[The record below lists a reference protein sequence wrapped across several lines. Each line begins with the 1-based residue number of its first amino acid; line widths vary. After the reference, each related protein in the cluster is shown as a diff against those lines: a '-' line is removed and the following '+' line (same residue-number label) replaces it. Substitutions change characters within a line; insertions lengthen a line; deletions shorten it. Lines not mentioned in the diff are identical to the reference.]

1 VLTRPM
7 LGQRIWLAW
16 CGGLN
21 LAEFGFFFFLLA
33 VVFCWLRY
41 GLDGGY
47 KYYDDGRFYPVGHAL
62 HMDVVGSALAWCQ
75 GHYDPPA
82 TNAQSLWRRTEQL
95 TYVIL
100 VQSNSSST

>member
-1 VLTRPM
+1 MP
-7 LGQRIWLAW
+7 GQRMWLAW

-47 KYYDDGRFYPVGHAL
+47 KYYGDGTHA
-62 HMDVVGSALAWCQ
+62 
-75 GHYDPPA
+75 P
-82 TNAQSLWRRTEQL
+82 
-95 TYVIL
+95 
-100 VQSNSSST
+100 STR